1 MSKTM
6 SSVVFLLLFLVVM
19 DSASLVFSGGIPR
32 TLQGS
37 VLIYNQIGIGV
48 TPVEVRCK
56 SETNEVVIS
65 ETALLSGQR
74 VGWGFQY
81 SIWGH
86 TRYICNFKWGSR
98 TQEFNVWVDA
108 NPAEH
113 WRVPPPCTHCV
124 WHVVPEGFKA
134 YESTGVLGTV
144 VAEYAWRTATREK
157 IHRSP

>member
-19 DSASLVFSGGIPR
+19 DSASLVFSHSIPG
-32 TLQGS
+32 TLQAS
-37 VLIYNQIGIGV
+37 VLIYNQIGVGV
-48 TPVEVRCK
+48 MPVEVRCR
-56 SETNEVVIS
+56 SETNEVVIT

-86 TRYICNFKWGSR
+86 TRYICGFKWGSR
-98 TQEFNVWVDA
+98 TQEVDVWVDA
-108 NPAEH
+108 NPTEF
-113 WRVPPPCTHCV
+113 WRLPRPCRHCV

-134 YESTGVLGTV
+134 YESTDILGTV
-144 VAEYAWRTATREK
+144 VAEYAWRTATPEK
-157 IHRSP
+157 IYRSP